1 MKTAADYT
9 QEIIARAQQMR
20 SYKVRLRVDNGWLPM
35 GRVPFDIHIKNGVA
49 TLTVVAESMASA
61 REQASIYIC
70 LLYTS
75 PSPRD

>member
-20 SYKVRLRVDNGWLPM
+20 SYKVRLRVDDGWLPM

-61 REQASIYIC
+61 REQASIDME
-70 LLYTS
+70 S
-75 PSPRD
+75 DDW

>member
-20 SYKVRLRVDNGWLPM
+20 SYKVRLRVDDGWLPM

-61 REQASIYIC
+61 REQASIYMESDDWC
-70 LLYTS
+70 E
-75 PSPRD
+75 